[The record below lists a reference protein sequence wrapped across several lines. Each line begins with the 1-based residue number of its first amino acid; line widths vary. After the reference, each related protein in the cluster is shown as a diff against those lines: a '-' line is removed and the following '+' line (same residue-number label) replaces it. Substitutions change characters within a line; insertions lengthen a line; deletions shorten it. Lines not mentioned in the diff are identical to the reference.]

1 MSKILLAIITSF
13 FVSGCAFLGQSD
25 QVVANDG
32 INKLEA
38 KVIAQKELAR
48 VGQDKVFAVSKPVVQ
63 DDGANWK
70 VVFPVSSPDIFS
82 DKYFS
87 YYVIELDKGSGK
99 IARSETTEAL
109 SDLFEE

>member
-1 MSKILLAIITSF
+1 MNKIFLIIIGSF
-13 FVSGCAFLGQSD
+13 FVSGCAFVGQSD
-25 QVVANDG
+25 QVAANDG
-32 INKLEA
+32 INKPEA

-48 VGQDKVFAVSKPVVQ
+48 VGQDKVFAVSKPVAQ

-70 VVFPVSSPDIFS
+70 VVFPASSPNIFS

-87 YYVIELDKGSGK
+87 YYVIELDKSSGK
-99 IARSETTEAL
+99 IARSETTGAL

>member
-1 MSKILLAIITSF
+1 MSKILLAIVTSF
-13 FVSGCAFLGQSD
+13 FVSGCAFVGQSD
-25 QVVANDG
+25 QVLVNDG
-32 INKLEA
+32 INKQEA

-48 VGQDKVFAVSKPVVQ
+48 AGQDKVFAVSKPAAQ

-70 VVFPVSSPDIFS
+70 VVFPVSSPNIFS
-82 DKYFS
+82 HKYFS
-87 YYVIELDKGSGK
+87 YYVVELDKSSGK